1 MRLPQDSSTRTIR
14 GGPTSGTYTLLPRSS
29 FIPQSLLRDDG
40 LLGYGGESG
49 RVMTHTSFTVP
60 SSHVYFLEVL
70 RGVLYPEAHNNG
82 LKK

>member
-1 MRLPQDSSTRTIR
+1 M
-14 GGPTSGTYTLLPRSS
+14 GTYALLPRLS

-82 LKK
+82 LKKKKKKKKKKK